1 MAAPELR
8 LNVSFDLAYF
18 KGTALP
24 SLATAAAG
32 FRLPIQVKFDRSIIN
47 SELNALQKSIKRRAW
62 AVNLQV
68 NDTTVKTAQ
77 DNVGKLRKSLDD
89 LTSKTYELRIGTKGT
104 GGKTAA
110 QQISEI
116 ENILKNGLSGKAF
129 GGGAVASARSNVE
142 RQALVDKISKGS
154 LSKGGYNKAGIEEVI
169 RRLGATP
176 GGSDVKGLR
185 TQAIKLAKSVDDAIL
200 SRVWNDVKDLQ
211 MNMNRSRFMKDVG
224 RLPQVVKGV
233 GTSPTGFN
241 KTPATINKEATL
253 GMTDA
258 LAQGSKSILSDL
270 LSVGKGLVSLERGIA
285 RFLRGLPATGVDNTI
300 SNAIG
305 AGGRSAIGSGIKG
318 GLLGATGGGLTGAG
332 VGAFRG
338 VKAVAAQ
345 GLSQWSEGGSLS
357 HGLGAGMRKAASVL
371 GGDTAGLETFVRHG
385 KEQVTNAILSSSFEG
400 ALVGLGGV
408 GIVAGGLA
416 FTGGFGASL
425 ANDGKSA
432 ILETAKILFTKSAQ
446 LVVSAAKSI
455 GPIAAKGLAL
465 TGQGLAE
472 GTKRLAPYAQEGGR
486 ALGTRA
492 IAGGIVTGEYAGKGL
507 QVARDRLEDALVK
520 AYVAINGIPDKTTWR
535 ALKQRALA
543 LMGAMEIATV
553 QVTAVGE
560 VSSTGIQKMLR
571 GKDRA
576 NNAPLV
582 PTSIVG
588 TFVEDL
594 GTSFQLASKYLPRP
608 NEVSNRLIKEG
619 LDNIG
624 KAGAEAAK
632 QSLNQRARQIANQ
645 MRGVSVSDLGT
656 TVKAFANTR
665 IAGLLPAVGPGRYRN
680 SPSQADIVARRVQQ
694 AQERSRLREI
704 DVMAETRGRTANP
717 YSYSNFSTRF
727 SRDRVTAPQRAIVP
741 YDKPGALVYAGGG
754 GGGGTGG
761 GPGNFAAAG
770 GGGGNGPGN
779 FIQQL
784 SNIKLPGSGAIASI
798 GNEFANAAKQVLLFG
813 TAYKALA
820 FAQSFPAQ
828 IMDAVTSLQSYRNS
842 LKEITPS
849 AKEFADSNN
858 YILGLVDKYNIPL
871 DAARSGFTKLYASMA
886 PAGFSGNQI
895 RDLFGGI
902 SKAAATFGMSSDKV
916 DRVTYAFAQMASK
929 GQVMS
934 EELKGQLGDVLPG
947 ALGIFADAAG
957 FKGKDA
963 ITKFGKALEDG
974 AFKGDKMVQLLNN
987 VTVKLNEEFGPGA
1000 EGAARTMQGVMNRM
1014 ANSTKLFYETFEP
1027 LAINFA
1033 NSVVVPITNGIKTLT
1048 DGFNAFFTNTEAKTS
1063 GGKGIAETLKSLAPS
1078 FEGIKN
1084 NLAALIPS
1092 LQTFAGFILQATKAL
1107 IVLTGN
1113 PIVGFLLKMY
1123 ANVLLVNAAFTLLG
1137 GKILVQLI
1145 ASAGTAIA
1153 RFFALNA
1160 AVLATQRTTAV
1171 ANSSLAGTQQQ
1182 MALLTRNAGAAIGP
1196 INILKGALVGLA
1208 RFAIVSI
1215 ALEIIVNGMA
1225 ELDRLKKSLDE
1236 IAGFSSKAY
1245 KKEVQGLSKE
1255 EVNSRIIVN
1264 RRTQKDIDEELA
1276 QYTANG
1282 WGALRGLFTGRDEEL
1297 QDRQTMVWAKG
1308 AVLSSARGNLTQK
1321 QLDERRYGLTG
1332 TVASIPGGDAKT
1344 KKAAAQNLEGFNS
1357 LQDKLADEAT
1367 KAQLERDKQ
1376 LFENKKRLIDLEF
1389 AYRKSGATETQK
1401 FALDIAKKLK
1411 DAEIAYL
1418 EEAMAASQDVKAAAG
1433 SVAPGFVTA
1442 TKAKNAMGIKVGE
1455 YVGGG
1460 NTTGVRPV
1468 KASEIRDVMAAT
1480 KAKNLEDLQTI
1491 KNEGQRNVLTQTY
1504 KNIIKESFDTL
1515 FPVAEMQ
1522 RTNALQAERNR
1533 LTIEGVPTEVI
1544 DLQENLKVASEK
1556 AALAEIE
1563 FAKEFARSEEV
1574 IKKYNSAI
1582 ASGNKLLPEQAAE
1595 LQRAQEYVKS
1605 YGNEI
1610 DTARQK
1616 FIEFT
1621 IAQTEAAIAALKQAD
1636 ALKKQQET
1644 IQRIDSSVQNA
1655 TSSYKDFVKEVI
1667 KGGDPT
1673 EALKKFQE
1681 ALTDQA
1687 LTVFLDFAMKPVE
1700 SFLNDSLRNI
1710 FKVPTAK
1717 ETNKESI
1724 DKLET
1729 QLDVLK
1735 ANAKIAIES
1744 RDHLAKIEVNT
1755 QKEGI
1760 TGTGTPASGKLGPY
1774 GADFSKLFPPG
1785 ATGTTGGNFN
1795 PSGVDPFA
1803 GIDPSQFYKYSQG
1816 VEQVD
1821 KTVTSSAENYQVVS
1835 DSMKKQAEEQKKT
1848 AEQAALEGKK
1858 FQETLG
1864 KVTAGIGIAVSSM
1877 MTIMAGV
1884 QQIKKGGTG
1893 NTIAGIGS
1901 ILMGLG
1907 SGIGGFASLL
1917 KGANGGIAAG
1927 GWKPFPAFANG
1938 GTVKGPTLGLVGEG
1952 KYNEAIIPL
1961 PDGKSVPV
1969 MLQGSSIRD
1978 RMGSGSSGN
1987 YGGSPV
1993 LSMSFES
2000 TTINGVEY
2008 VSRDQLERAM
2018 SETRRAASK
2027 EGAARG
2033 STMAIDKIK
2042 NSPSTRRSIGIR

>member
-1 MAAPELR
+1 MKK
-8 LNVSFDLAYF
+8 DT
-18 KGTALP
+18 G
-24 SLATAAAG
+24 ATT
-32 FRLPIQVKFDRSIIN
+32 PIGMD
-47 SELNALQKSIKRRAW
+47 
-62 AVNLQV
+62 
-68 NDTTVKTAQ
+68 
-77 DNVGKLRKSLDD
+77 
-89 LTSKTYELRIGTKGT
+89 
-104 GGKTAA
+104 
-110 QQISEI
+110 
-116 ENILKNGLSGKAF
+116 
-129 GGGAVASARSNVE
+129 
-142 RQALVDKISKGS
+142 ISKP
-154 LSKGGYNKAGIEEVI
+154 E
-169 RRLGATP
+169 
-176 GGSDVKGLR
+176 
-185 TQAIKLAKSVDDAIL
+185 
-200 SRVWNDVKDLQ
+200 
-211 MNMNRSRFMKDVG
+211 
-224 RLPQVVKGV
+224 
-233 GTSPTGFN
+233 
-241 KTPATINKEATL
+241 
-253 GMTDA
+253 
-258 LAQGSKSILSDL
+258 
-270 LSVGKGLVSLERGIA
+270 
-285 RFLRGLPATGVDNTI
+285 
-300 SNAIG
+300 
-305 AGGRSAIGSGIKG
+305 
-318 GLLGATGGGLTGAG
+318 
-332 VGAFRG
+332 
-338 VKAVAAQ
+338 
-345 GLSQWSEGGSLS
+345 
-357 HGLGAGMRKAASVL
+357 
-371 GGDTAGLETFVRHG
+371 
-385 KEQVTNAILSSSFEG
+385 
-400 ALVGLGGV
+400 
-408 GIVAGGLA
+408 
-416 FTGGFGASL
+416 
-425 ANDGKSA
+425 
-432 ILETAKILFTKSAQ
+432 
-446 LVVSAAKSI
+446 
-455 GPIAAKGLAL
+455 
-465 TGQGLAE
+465 
-472 GTKRLAPYAQEGGR
+472 
-486 ALGTRA
+486 
-492 IAGGIVTGEYAGKGL
+492 
-507 QVARDRLEDALVK
+507 
-520 AYVAINGIPDKTTWR
+520 
-535 ALKQRALA
+535 
-543 LMGAMEIATV
+543 
-553 QVTAVGE
+553 
-560 VSSTGIQKMLR
+560 
-571 GKDRA
+571 
-576 NNAPLV
+576 
-582 PTSIVG
+582 
-588 TFVEDL
+588 
-594 GTSFQLASKYLPRP
+594 
-608 NEVSNRLIKEG
+608 
-619 LDNIG
+619 
-624 KAGAEAAK
+624 
-632 QSLNQRARQIANQ
+632 
-645 MRGVSVSDLGT
+645 
-656 TVKAFANTR
+656 
-665 IAGLLPAVGPGRYRN
+665 
-680 SPSQADIVARRVQQ
+680 
-694 AQERSRLREI
+694 
-704 DVMAETRGRTANP
+704 
-717 YSYSNFSTRF
+717 
-727 SRDRVTAPQRAIVP
+727 
-741 YDKPGALVYAGGG
+741 
-754 GGGGTGG
+754 
-761 GPGNFAAAG
+761 
-770 GGGGNGPGN
+770 
-779 FIQQL
+779 
-784 SNIKLPGSGAIASI
+784 
-798 GNEFANAAKQVLLFG
+798 
-813 TAYKALA
+813 
-820 FAQSFPAQ
+820 
-828 IMDAVTSLQSYRNS
+828 
-842 LKEITPS
+842 
-849 AKEFADSNN
+849 
-858 YILGLVDKYNIPL
+858 
-871 DAARSGFTKLYASMA
+871 
-886 PAGFSGNQI
+886 
-895 RDLFGGI
+895 
-902 SKAAATFGMSSDKV
+902 
-916 DRVTYAFAQMASK
+916 
-929 GQVMS
+929 
-934 EELKGQLGDVLPG
+934 
-947 ALGIFADAAG
+947 
-957 FKGKDA
+957 
-963 ITKFGKALEDG
+963 
-974 AFKGDKMVQLLNN
+974 
-987 VTVKLNEEFGPGA
+987 
-1000 EGAARTMQGVMNRM
+1000 
-1014 ANSTKLFYETFEP
+1014 
-1027 LAINFA
+1027 
-1033 NSVVVPITNGIKTLT
+1033 
-1048 DGFNAFFTNTEAKTS
+1048 
-1063 GGKGIAETLKSLAPS
+1063 
-1078 FEGIKN
+1078 
-1084 NLAALIPS
+1084 
-1092 LQTFAGFILQATKAL
+1092 
-1107 IVLTGN
+1107 
-1113 PIVGFLLKMY
+1113 
-1123 ANVLLVNAAFTLLG
+1123 
-1137 GKILVQLI
+1137 
-1145 ASAGTAIA
+1145 
-1153 RFFALNA
+1153 
-1160 AVLATQRTTAV
+1160 
-1171 ANSSLAGTQQQ
+1171 
-1182 MALLTRNAGAAIGP
+1182 
-1196 INILKGALVGLA
+1196 
-1208 RFAIVSI
+1208 
-1215 ALEIIVNGMA
+1215 
-1225 ELDRLKKSLDE
+1225 
-1236 IAGFSSKAY
+1236 
-1245 KKEVQGLSKE
+1245 
-1255 EVNSRIIVN
+1255 
-1264 RRTQKDIDEELA
+1264 
-1276 QYTANG
+1276 
-1282 WGALRGLFTGRDEEL
+1282 
-1297 QDRQTMVWAKG
+1297 
-1308 AVLSSARGNLTQK
+1308 
-1321 QLDERRYGLTG
+1321 
-1332 TVASIPGGDAKT
+1332 KT
-1344 KKAAAQNLEGFNS
+1344 KVQSLEGFNS